1 MADLFSAS
9 WARAYME
16 ELNSDSEITDTLQK
30 AGFSSVVAFG
40 LPDENEPA
48 FVMAIEN
55 GLVSSV
61 NNTAMDDIK
70 WDIRANTDVWL
81 SLIVKPPGLMKLGIA
96 YTSRKLRFEKGD
108 YATMIKDPSLAAAFV
123 KSFAL
128 MGRVLQLYSISTKKR
143 LVQYQSFFM
152 DDSLVC
158 DTNGIFFGYCALS
171 TTIEHNTME
180 TLNMKAPNVET
191 SKKWFG

>member
-9 WARAYME
+9 WAQAYME
-16 ELNSDSEITDTLQK
+16 EWNADSEITDTLQK

-55 GLVSSV
+55 GRVSSV
-61 NNTAMDDIK
+61 NNIAMDDIK

-128 MGRVLQLYSISTKKR
+128 MGRVL
-143 LVQYQSFFM
+143 
-152 DDSLVC
+152 
-158 DTNGIFFGYCALS
+158 
-171 TTIEHNTME
+171 
-180 TLNMKAPNVET
+180 
-191 SKKWFG
+191 